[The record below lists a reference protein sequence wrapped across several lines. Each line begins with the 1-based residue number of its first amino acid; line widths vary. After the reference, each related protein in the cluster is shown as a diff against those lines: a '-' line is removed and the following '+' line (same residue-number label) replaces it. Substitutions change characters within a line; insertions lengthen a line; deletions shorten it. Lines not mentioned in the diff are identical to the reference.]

1 MFIKVEKMINISKAN
16 LEKDIQDGM
25 KRDGIIEKYSTDT
38 VKLTNSD
45 VTKILKA
52 TGLKIRK
59 FQRPKFAIVNDAE
72 LPLDPTIAREVK
84 VEAEKGNSDLTG
96 LLSNNSVNN

>member
-1 MFIKVEKMINISKAN
+1 MVNISKVS

-25 KRDGIIEKYSTDT
+25 KREGIIEKYSTET
-38 VKLTNSD
+38 VKLSNAD

-59 FQRPKFAIVNDAE
+59 FQRPKFAIVNDVE
-72 LPLDPTIAREVK
+72 LPLDPTIAKEVK
-84 VEAEKGNSDLTG
+84 EEAEKGNTALV
-96 LLSNNSVNN
+96 SNENESSVN